1 MLKWIVET
9 SVTGLPFASVATG
22 SIVRQYRLDKYIML
36 WLNEAARDKSP
47 VDAEQ
52 YAGGKMAGAGL
63 V

>member
-1 MLKWIVET
+1 MLKCIVEAR
-9 SVTGLPFASVATG
+9 VAGLPFAGVATG
-22 SIVRQYRLDKYIML
+22 SIVRRYRPDKQIML
-36 WLNEAARDKSP
+36 WLNEAARDKIP